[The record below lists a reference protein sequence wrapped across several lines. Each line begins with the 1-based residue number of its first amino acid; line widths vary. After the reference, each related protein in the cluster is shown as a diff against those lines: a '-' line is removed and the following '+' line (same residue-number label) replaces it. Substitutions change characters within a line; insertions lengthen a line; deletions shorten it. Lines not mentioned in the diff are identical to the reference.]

1 MAGTNLNSVL
11 STIQGV
17 STLWIMEHANF
28 PTETEGNELE
38 DLILPTFSAGGIVGD
53 FDCVGKFAEGTFSQE
68 GDDITVE
75 DKKYT
80 DGSVAFTTIKQG
92 TYGMKG
98 ELHNVNEAI
107 CNKVLKMDAIAAETG
122 TTGTFEENKMLAY
135 GASSGSIP
143 EAVVYVEFDKS
154 NAYKGMLIPKSSI
167 ASKFLMKGDSTDNM
181 TIEATFNFSE
191 APEKISIDGT
201 AVPFTTKYLG
211 KTWMLIAK

>member
-1 MAGTNLNSVL
+1 MAGTNLKSVL

-17 STLWIMEHANF
+17 STLWIMEHGNL
-28 PTETEGNELE
+28 PTGKELE
-38 DLILPTFSAGGIVGD
+38 DLALPTFAEGAIVGD

-80 DGSVAFTTIKQG
+80 DGTVAFTTMKQG

-98 ELHNVNEAI
+98 ELHNVNESI
-107 CNKVLKMDAIAAETG
+107 CKKVLKMDAIDAADTETG
-122 TTGTFEENKMLAY
+122 IFGENKMLAY

-181 TIEATFNFSE
+181 TIESRFNFSE
-191 APEKISIDGT
+191 APEKISIDGEDV
-201 AVPFTTKYLG
+201 AFTTDYLG
-211 KTWMLIAK
+211 YTWMLIAK